1 MDSKHIKIESP
12 EEVEIARRLSERQ
25 DPEGM
30 RMKRFLAM
38 PDLSRMPGNPLYEIV
53 QRVLNWPS
61 FKGFDVIKVPEIVS
75 TNVGFDLFDFPADH
89 PTRSRSD
96 TYYIDDDHILRTQT
110 TVMWY
115 YYLKDD
121 DVKKRM
127 AAGEPVGAFCFGKVY
142 RRDELDR
149 HHMNVF
155 HQIDGW
161 YLAPKEKDVIT
172 VNELQEAL
180 SGFAKAV
187 FGSDV
192 QIRFN
197 DDRFPYTH
205 PSIEMEIN
213 KDGKWLEV
221 AGAGV
226 VKGSVLEKFGVDSSK
241 WNGWAFGPGLER
253 FAMISMELPDIRLL
267 WSQDE
272 RIKKQLKLGQ
282 KFQEVSKYPPI
293 TRDISFVVGK
303 DFVPND
309 YFDLIRDLGGDL
321 VEQVEL
327 IDKYE
332 DLKKFG
338 SEKVSYT
345 YRIVYRSMERTLKSK
360 EVDEIQSKIY
370 SQTAEQFNAEL
381 R

>member
-1 MDSKHIKIESP
+1 MEQKFIKIDSP
-12 EEVEIARRLSERQ
+12 EETELLKRLNERT
-25 DPEGM
+25 DPEGL

-38 PDLSRMPGNPLYEIV
+38 PDLSRTPQNPLYEIV
-53 QRVLNWPS
+53 QRVLNWPG
-61 FKGFDVIKVPEIVS
+61 FKGFDVVQVPEIVS
-75 TNVGFDLFDFPADH
+75 VRVGFDLFDFPADH
-89 PTRSRSD
+89 PARSRSD
-96 TYYIDDDHILRTQT
+96 TYYVDNSNILRTHT

-115 YYLKDD
+115 YYLKDEN
-121 DVKKRM
+121 VKKRM
-127 AAGEPVGAFCFGKVY
+127 SAGEPVGAFCYGKVY

-161 YLAPKEKDVIT
+161 YLAPKEKDMIT

-192 QIRFN
+192 QVRFN

-205 PSIEMEIN
+205 PSIEMEVN
-213 KDGKWLEV
+213 VGNPSTSLGARWLEV

-253 FAMISMELPDIRLL
+253 LAMISMELPDIRLL

-293 TRDISFVVGK
+293 ARDI
-303 DFVPND
+303 
-309 YFDLIRDLGGDL
+309 
-321 VEQVEL
+321 
-327 IDKYE
+327 
-332 DLKKFG
+332 
-338 SEKVSYT
+338 
-345 YRIVYRSMERTLKSK
+345 
-360 EVDEIQSKIY
+360 
-370 SQTAEQFNAEL
+370 
-381 R
+381 